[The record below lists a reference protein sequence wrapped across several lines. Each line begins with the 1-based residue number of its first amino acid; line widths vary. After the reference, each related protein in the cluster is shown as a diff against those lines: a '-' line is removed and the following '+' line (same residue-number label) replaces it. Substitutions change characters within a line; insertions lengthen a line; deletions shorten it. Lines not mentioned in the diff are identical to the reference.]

1 MSNLPPHGQTSQFRD
16 PTSTLPP
23 LDPGAVA
30 RVITAAA
37 DIALVLDTTGVIQ
50 DLSVSTNALSA
61 HDCEHWHGLPWTD
74 TVAVDSRAKV
84 EQLLGDAHGSAPVRS
99 REINHRKADG
109 SSVPVRYTTV
119 GLQGGGTI
127 LAIGHDLQVIAAL
140 QQQLVRAQQSMER
153 EYARLRHSE
162 TRYRLLFQISSE
174 SVLIADAVS
183 RRIID
188 ANPAAADAIGLPI
201 NKLVGRDLEDLFEP
215 PDREPMRQMLAEVRY
230 TGRATP
236 VAGTLAAATKT
247 RIVAASLF
255 RHENTSQFLIR
266 LMPPAEEQ
274 GPGSMPETERS
285 PVLDIVAGLPDSFV
299 VTDPDRQ
306 ILTANQAFLDLI
318 QAASEHQIRGEP
330 LDRWIGRT
338 GVDFNVLI
346 ANLREYGS
354 IRNFGTIVR
363 GEYGTTEEID
373 LSAVAALDGEEPCYG
388 FVLRPLTRRTP
399 VEPEAGHGLPQSVE
413 QLTELVGRVPMR
425 EIVRDTTEI
434 IERLCVEAALRKT
447 GDNRASASQ
456 LLGLSRQSLYAKLRR
471 YGLGDDSDDSE

>member
-1 MSNLPPHGQTSQFRD
+1 M
-16 PTSTLPP
+16 
-23 LDPGAVA
+23 
-30 RVITAAA
+30 
-37 DIALVLDTTGVIQ
+37 
-50 DLSVSTNALSA
+50 
-61 HDCEHWHGLPWTD
+61 
-74 TVAVDSRAKV
+74 
-84 EQLLGDAHGSAPVRS
+84 
-99 REINHRKADG
+99 NHRRADG
-109 SSVPVRYTTV
+109 SSVPVRYTAIGLDDHGTV
-119 GLQGGGTI
+119 
-127 LAIGHDLQVIAAL
+127 LAIGHDLQVIATL

-162 TRYRLLFQISSE
+162 TRYRLLFQISAE

-188 ANPAAADAIGLPI
+188 ANPAAAETIGVPV
-201 NKLVGRDLEDLFEP
+201 NKLVGRDLEDLFEAA
-215 PDREPMRQMLAEVRY
+215 DREPMRQMLAEVRY

-236 VAGTLAAATKT
+236 VSRTLSAAGRSRL
-247 RIVAASLF
+247 IAASLF

-266 LMPPAEEQ
+266 LMLPSEHLGLGPAA
-274 GPGSMPETERS
+274 GAVRS
-285 PVLDIVAGLPDSFV
+285 PALDIVAGLPDSFV
-299 VTDPDRQ
+299 VTDPDRR
-306 ILTANQAFLDLI
+306 ILTVNQAFLDLI
-318 QAASEHQIRGEP
+318 QAASEHQVRGEP
-330 LDRWIGRT
+330 LERWIGRT

-373 LSAVAALDGEEPCYG
+373 LSAVSALEGEEPCYG
-388 FVLRPLTRRTP
+388 FVLRPITRRTA
-399 VEPEAGHGLPQSVE
+399 VEPEAEHGLPQSVE